1 MPLKQ
6 KEFARHSVFDQEKE
20 KTDRLEWPVCGQ
32 RRALLTDAEA
42 GKNPPQ
48 QIVGAE
54 CAGNFPQGMLSLSQI
69 LCQQLAGTRQSQ
81 LSTTM
86 LEGSA
91 GMTQCVQVTPACA
104 EAAFRRLFITHA
116 GLEVITQ

>member
-1 MPLKQ
+1 
-6 KEFARHSVFDQEKE
+6 
-20 KTDRLEWPVCGQ
+20 
-32 RRALLTDAEA
+32 
-42 GKNPPQ
+42 
-48 QIVGAE
+48 
-54 CAGNFPQGMLSLSQI
+54 MLSLSQI
-69 LCQQLAGTRQSQ
+69 LCQQLAGTGQSQ

-86 LEGSA
+86 LEGST